1 MPAPRRRK
9 SPEGEPLGPT
19 DSFDLLYTL
28 SGLVV
33 GFLIG
38 LTGVGGGSLMTP
50 ILVLVFGVHPASAV
64 GTDLLFAAA
73 TKIVG
78 TGIHGWKGT
87 IDWKIVRN
95 LALGSVPASALTLY
109 FISGVDHGAQSK
121 MLTLILGTVLVV
133 VAIVLVLR
141 PLIVRLS
148 LSIQRDRAPLTPMQR
163 AVATSVLG
171 ITLGIMVTASSV
183 GAGAMGVTI
192 LLILYPFL
200 KLSDLVGTDIVHAV
214 PLTLIAGAGY
224 WYLGEVKPLMLGALL
239 LGSIPGVI
247 AGSLLAPRMPDRYLR
262 PALAAV
268 LAAAGLKMLF

>member
-1 MPAPRRRK
+1 M
-9 SPEGEPLGPT
+9 GPT
-19 DSFDLLYTL
+19 DSFDLLYSL

-95 LALGSVPASALTLY
+95 LAVGSVPAAALTLY
-109 FISGVDHGAQSK
+109 FISGVDHGAQTK
-121 MLTLILGTVLVV
+121 LLTLILGVVLVLVAV
-133 VAIVLVLR
+133 VLALR

-148 LSIQRDRAPLTPMQR
+148 LNIQRERVPLTERQR
-163 AVATSVLG
+163 AIATTILG
-171 ITLGIMVTASSV
+171 FTLGVLVTASSV

-192 LLILYPFL
+192 LLILYPYL
-200 KLSDLVGTDIVHAV
+200 KLSDLVGSDIVHAV

-224 WYLGEVKPLMLGALL
+224 WYLGEVKPLMLAALL

-247 AGSLLAPRMPDRYLR
+247 GGSVLAPRLPDQYLR
-262 PALAAV
+262 PVLAAV

>member
-1 MPAPRRRK
+1 MN

-19 DSFDLLYTL
+19 DSFDLLYSL

-87 IDWKIVRN
+87 IDWKIVRA
-95 LALGSVPASALTLY
+95 LGLGSVPAAFLTLY

-121 MLTLILGTVLVV
+121 MLTLVLG
-133 VAIVLVLR
+133 IVLVIVALVLALR
-141 PLIVRLS
+141 PMIVRLS
-148 LSIQRDRAPLTPMQR
+148 LNIQRARAPLTDTQR
-163 AVATSVLG
+163 AIATTILG
-171 ITLGIMVTASSV
+171 FALGMLVTASSV

-192 LLILYPFL
+192 LLILYPAL
-200 KLSDLVGTDIVHAV
+200 KLSDLVGSDIVHAV

-224 WYLGEVKPLMLGALL
+224 WYLGEVKPLMLSALL
-239 LGSIPGVI
+239 LGSIPGVV
-247 AGSLLAPRMPDRYLR
+247 AGSLLAPRLPDQYLR
-262 PALAAV
+262 PALAIV
-268 LAAAGLKMLF
+268 LGAAGLKMLF